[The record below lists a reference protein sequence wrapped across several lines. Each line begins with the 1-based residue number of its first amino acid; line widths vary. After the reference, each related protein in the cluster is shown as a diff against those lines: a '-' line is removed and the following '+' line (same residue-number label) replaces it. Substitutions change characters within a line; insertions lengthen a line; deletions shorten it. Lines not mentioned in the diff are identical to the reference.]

1 MAAAV
6 TRLGAAAAT
15 GAVVGAVK
23 GGGGAMEAEEVD
35 VLVEGIDVEDEAAGK
50 EALAIRGAPGG
61 FAKGGSGSWSIVALT
76 R

>member
-1 MAAAV
+1 
-6 TRLGAAAAT
+6 
-15 GAVVGAVK
+15 
-23 GGGGAMEAEEVD
+23 MEAEEVD

-61 FAKGGSGSWSIVALT
+61 LAKGGSGSWSIVALT